1 LFEKGQTI
9 TSDISLKKRNFLLRN
24 LYNILKNKNI
34 LSNAENVKINSD
46 RRIINAP
53 SLTLK
58 KINSISL
65 KGLRI
70 LKKASKNKNFILK
83 TLK

>member
-1 LFEKGQTI
+1 MPSQFLKDGGKAKKM
-9 TSDISLKKRNFLLRN
+9 ISPKANGK
-24 LYNILKNKNI
+24 I
-34 LSNAENVKINSD
+34 INS
-46 RRIINAP
+46 P

>member
-1 LFEKGQTI
+1 MVDGGKGNSKKI
-9 TSDISLKKRNFLLRN
+9 ISPKASGK
-24 LYNILKNKNI
+24 I
-34 LSNAENVKINSD
+34 INS
-46 RRIINAP
+46 P

>member
-1 LFEKGQTI
+1 
-9 TSDISLKKRNFLLRN
+9 LKN
-24 LYNILKNKNI
+24 LYNILKNKNT
-34 LSNAENVKINSD
+34 LSALLPSQLMVDGGKGNSKKIISPKASGKIINS
-46 RRIINAP
+46 P